1 MAGAGRWR
9 SVTSVEHGG
18 ILEKQVRKKSQ
29 NTRGKKSSGRP
40 RKQPPVDVPAAVDE
54 SSHSVQPSGKEE
66 SGFLSQIGNLFSSNS
81 SSEGQNPM
89 TQTQSA
95 SADHGT
101 PISSSGELSPEQQQ
115 QLHAVPDVIGEQ
127 PVAAGVTD
135 VGTSSMLSVLD
146 NVAFSEQDVT
156 DALTELFS
164 YLSGRFDSDHWLL
177 TERQQRMLGGPTA
190 QLVNGVWA
198 KLRTKLPDILARW
211 AESTPGATAFM
222 MAFGIVVV
230 PKVMTQVKLSR
241 EKQSPAPVKAE
252 TAAERKP
259 AAKVQQTAGPVP
271 VATGFVGGG
280 A

>member
-1 MAGAGRWR
+1 M
-9 SVTSVEHGG
+9 
-18 ILEKQVRKKSQ
+18 
-29 NTRGKKSSGRP
+29 
-40 RKQPPVDVPAAVDE
+40 
-54 SSHSVQPSGKEE
+54 
-66 SGFLSQIGNLFSSNS
+66 
-81 SSEGQNPM
+81 
-89 TQTQSA
+89 QTQSA

-101 PISSSGELSPEQQQ
+101 PISLSGEQQQ
-115 QLHAVPDVIGEQ
+115 QLNAVPDVIGDTQ
-127 PVAAGVTD
+127 PAAAGVPNA
-135 VGTSSMLSVLD
+135 GASSMLSVLD

-156 DALTELFS
+156 DALTEFFS
-164 YLSGRFDSDHWLL
+164 YLSGRFDSEHWLL

-230 PKVMTQVKLSR
+230 PKVMAQVKLSR

-252 TAAERKP
+252 TAERKP